1 MCPLFGVRRWPL
13 FGGSKCIGIMGRSN
27 GGSATVRSR
36 GGVCSMEGPSSE
48 VLLYITQG
56 SSFFFENEDCLGTC
70 HLSRVAESEVCMYSL
85 VHLALERREDLV
97 MWHLLNHAPFLWGRG
112 HILRHYHL

>member
-36 GGVCSMEGPSSE
+36 GGVRSMEGPSSE
-48 VLLYITQG
+48 VLLYMYIHVHVHTVCTSSHG
-56 SSFFFENEDCLGTC
+56 SSHGLGWVG
-70 HLSRVAESEVCMYSL
+70 HWQNGAYVPQDS
-85 VHLALERREDLV
+85 
-97 MWHLLNHAPFLWGRG
+97 WHPL
-112 HILRHYHL
+112 

>member
-36 GGVCSMEGPSSE
+36 GGVRSMEGPSSE
-48 VLLYITQG
+48 VLLYISMCCSSVSMSQG
-56 SSFFFENEDCLGTC
+56 STMSA
-70 HLSRVAESEVCMYSL
+70 V
-85 VHLALERREDLV
+85 
-97 MWHLLNHAPFLWGRG
+97 
-112 HILRHYHL
+112 

>member
-36 GGVCSMEGPSSE
+36 GGVRSMEGPSSE
-48 VLLYITQG
+48 VYYQSGYFACREVLL
-56 SSFFFENEDCLGTC
+56 
-70 HLSRVAESEVCMYSL
+70 VCMATEHNCFVNPYCSHVL
-85 VHLALERREDLV
+85 SDNLYPIHSIYIRSTIITSFDNAEYCAIYDL
-97 MWHLLNHAPFLWGRG
+97 
-112 HILRHYHL
+112 Y

>member
-48 VLLYITQG
+48 VLLYNNIPGCTLHNAG
-56 SSFFFENEDCLGTC
+56 PPLI
-70 HLSRVAESEVCMYSL
+70 SL
-85 VHLALERREDLV
+85 C
-97 MWHLLNHAPFLWGRG
+97 
-112 HILRHYHL
+112 

>member
-36 GGVCSMEGPSSE
+36 GGVRSMEGPSSE
-48 VLLYITQG
+48 VLLY
-56 SSFFFENEDCLGTC
+56 S
-70 HLSRVAESEVCMYSL
+70 
-85 VHLALERREDLV
+85 DLCT
-97 MWHLLNHAPFLWGRG
+97 
-112 HILRHYHL
+112 

>member
-36 GGVCSMEGPSSE
+36 GGVRSMEGPSSE
-48 VLLYITQG
+48 VLLYVEYSCAI
-56 SSFFFENEDCLGTC
+56 
-70 HLSRVAESEVCMYSL
+70 AMYSY
-85 VHLALERREDLV
+85 
-97 MWHLLNHAPFLWGRG
+97 MK
-112 HILRHYHL
+112 

>member
-36 GGVCSMEGPSSE
+36 GSVRSMDGPSSE
-48 VLLYITQG
+48 VLLYSISCTML
-56 SSFFFENEDCLGTC
+56 FVRLI
-70 HLSRVAESEVCMYSL
+70 L
-85 VHLALERREDLV
+85 VHIY
-97 MWHLLNHAPFLWGRG
+97 PP
-112 HILRHYHL
+112 